1 MIRIDCR
8 GLSTEDLAKSEQVQ
22 QAYNCLVKNGYAI
35 LDHVLPEDKVRD
47 MNLEFNR
54 RYTKYLQNQ
63 ELEDTRKVGNRRFM
77 VPIDLSGAFGDPLVY
92 AHPFVVAVVRKALDL
107 DAILESFG
115 AVISLPGARAQHIHR
130 DGRLLFDA
138 AISPIL
144 PAHALTLV
152 MPLIDMNDVHGTTA
166 IWPGSHRW
174 RERDE
179 QAAPE
184 APQIPVGS
192 CALWDFRLF
201 HGGTAN
207 RSEVHRPILYATYAR
222 RWYQDTIN
230 FVKATQPRLV
240 FDGDFLARVPED
252 RQSLFAH
259 VR

>member
-1 MIRIDCR
+1 MMRFDCR

-138 AISPIL
+138 AIRALGGSQTAPPRPSRMARRRASSPL
-144 PAHALTLV
+144 AA
-152 MPLIDMNDVHGTTA
+152 TTA
-166 IWPGSHRW
+166 RAV
-174 RERDE
+174 
-179 QAAPE
+179 AARKT
-184 APQIPVGS
+184 V
-192 CALWDFRLF
+192 
-201 HGGTAN
+201 
-207 RSEVHRPILYATYAR
+207 
-222 RWYQDTIN
+222 
-230 FVKATQPRLV
+230 
-240 FDGDFLARVPED
+240 
-252 RQSLFAH
+252 
-259 VR
+259 